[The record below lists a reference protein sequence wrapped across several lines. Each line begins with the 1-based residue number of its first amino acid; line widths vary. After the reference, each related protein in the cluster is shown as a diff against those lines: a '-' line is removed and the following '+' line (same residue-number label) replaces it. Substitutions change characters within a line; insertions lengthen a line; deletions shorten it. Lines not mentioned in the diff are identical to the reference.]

1 MNTRRAEEGSE
12 FRQERY
18 MSSAEAQRGLLANCV
33 ASRVTALS
41 DPAHRKLVW

>member
-1 MNTRRAEEGSE
+1 MNTRCAEEGSE